1 MPWQNGLKM
10 KTLWCWRCRQEMP
23 MLDEREYAEV
33 VRLHGECTKAIKK
46 FRLQWD
52 VPLASAGTH
61 ERFRPLREWYEQFT
75 GAAGCDENEIM
86 HHRLSGLG
94 TPCRVCGKPLRS
106 PRAKL
111 CAACGSMA

>member
-1 MPWQNGLKM
+1 
-10 KTLWCWRCRQEMP
+10 
-23 MLDEREYAEV
+23 MLDEQEYAEAS
-33 VRLHGECTKAIKK
+33 RLHGECTKAIKEL
-46 FRLQWD
+46 RQQCD

-61 ERFRPLREWYEQFT
+61 ERYRPLRERYEQLT

-94 TPCRVCGKPLRS
+94 NPCRVCGKPLRT